1 MIKLKLSTP
10 YVTLSVLMLVLL
22 ARPAWAA
29 SLPDFTDLVEK
40 SAPAVVNISTTREVT
55 QQQASRQFNF
65 PGQDQIPEIFRE
77 FFKHQFPNDSQPRQ
91 PGQDQGQDTDKEKGV
106 PRSVPQSLGSGFL
119 ISDDGYIL
127 TNHHVIAEADE
138 ILVRLNDRSELMA
151 KLVGSDERSDLALLK
166 IEGENLPHLVL
177 ADSDAL
183 KVGEWVLAIGSPFGF
198 DYSVTAGIVSAKGRD
213 LQSETYVPFIQTDVA
228 INPGNSGGPLFNLAG
243 EVVGINSQIYTR
255 SGGFMGLSFAIPSN
269 MARNIVEQLRDSGA
283 VNRGWLGVHIQEVNQ
298 DLAESFGLDKAI
310 GALIAEVVEDSPAAL
325 GGLQAGDIITHV
337 NGREVIKSG
346 QVVHYVGSLSP
357 GKKAAFTVV
366 RDGYSQR
373 IMVQIGSLADAE
385 AKAKQLSKS
394 QDVYVQR
401 LGLSVL
407 PLDEDLAA
415 ELRLSYGVVISKVD
429 EETAAEL
436 DLRAGDVITS
446 MANRRVVDTQQF
458 ADLAKALP
466 TGRSISIRVV
476 RNGRY
481 MYQAFRLND

>member
-1 MIKLKLSTP
+1 VSKVNLSTP
-10 YVTLSVLMLVLL
+10 LVALSVLMLALL
-22 ARPAWAA
+22 ARPTWAA
-29 SLPDFTDLVEK
+29 SLPDFTELVEDA
-40 SAPAVVNISTTREVT
+40 APAVVNISTTREVN
-55 QQQASRQFNF
+55 QRQGSGQFNF

-77 FFKHQFPNDSQPRQ
+77 FFKHQFPDFPQ
-91 PGQDQGQDTDKEKGV
+91 QDQPQLEQEPNQGQSK

-127 TNHHVIAEADE
+127 TNHHVIAGADE

-166 IEGENLPHLVL
+166 IEGKDLPHLVL

-269 MARNIVEQLRDSGA
+269 MASNIVDQLRNNGT

-310 GALIAEVVEDSPAAL
+310 GALIAEVVEDSPAAQ

-346 QVVHYVGSLSP
+346 QVVHFVGTLPP
-357 GKKAAFTVV
+357 GKEAAFTVV
-366 RDGYSQR
+366 RDGSSQQV
-373 IMVQIGSLADAE
+373 MVEIGSLADAQ
-385 AKAKQLSKS
+385 AKAKQLAKS
-394 QDVYVQR
+394 QDVYVER

-415 ELRLSYGVVISKVD
+415 ELRLNYGVVISKVD
-429 EETAAEL
+429 AETAAEL

-446 MANRRVVDTQQF
+446 MANRRVVDAQQF
-458 ADLAKALP
+458 AELAKALP

-476 RNGRY
+476 RNGRS
-481 MYQAFRLND
+481 MYQAFRLSD

>member
-1 MIKLKLSTP
+1 VNQVKLSTP
-10 YVTLSVLMLVLL
+10 LVALSVLMLTLL
-22 ARPAWAA
+22 ARSAWAI
-29 SLPDFTDLVEK
+29 SLPNFTELVEEA
-40 SAPAVVNISTTREVT
+40 APAVVNISTTREVG
-55 QQQASRQFNF
+55 QRQGLRQFDF
-65 PGQDQIPEIFRE
+65 PGQEQIPEIFRE
-77 FFKHQFPNDSQPRQ
+77 FFERQFPGFPQQNPPQQSPE
-91 PGQDQGQDTDKEKGV
+91 QGQNEGKSK

-119 ISDDGYIL
+119 ISHDGYIL

-228 INPGNSGGPLFNLAG
+228 INPGNSGGPLFNLDG

-269 MARNIVEQLRDSGA
+269 MASNIVDQLRDSGV

-298 DLAESFGLDKAI
+298 DLAESFGLDKAV
-310 GALIAEVVEDSPAAL
+310 GALIAEVVEDSPAAQ

-346 QVVHYVGSLSP
+346 QVVHYVGSLPP
-357 GKKAAFTVV
+357 GKEAAFTVV
-366 RDGYSQR
+366 RNGSSQQV
-373 IMVQIGSLADAE
+373 MVQIGSLVDAE
-385 AKAKQLSKS
+385 AKAKQLVKS
-394 QDVYVQR
+394 QDVYVER

-407 PLDEDLAA
+407 PLDENLAA
-415 ELRLSYGVVISKVD
+415 ELRLNYGVVISKVD
-429 EETAAEL
+429 AETAAEL

-446 MANRRVVDTQQF
+446 MANRRVVDAQQF
-458 ADLAKALP
+458 AELAKVLP
-466 TGRSISIRVV
+466 TGRSIAIRVV
-476 RNGRY
+476 RNGRS